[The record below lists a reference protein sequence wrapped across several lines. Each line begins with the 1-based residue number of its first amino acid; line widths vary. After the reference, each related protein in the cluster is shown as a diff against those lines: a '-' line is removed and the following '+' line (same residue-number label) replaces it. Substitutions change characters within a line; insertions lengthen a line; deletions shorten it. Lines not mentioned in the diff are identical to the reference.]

1 MRAMD
6 AHEWARIDRLERQVT
21 YLLNH
26 LEIDPDV
33 AAGQA
38 GSAFGPA
45 SASTF
50 GSASDIFGT
59 PAAAPSATSPP
70 SAFGSPAEPQYPPAL
85 IAALDRGKLIEAIKI
100 YREWTGQGLREAKA
114 AVDELARQRR

>member
-1 MRAMD
+1 MTPGRVKSGAASPTSGVLAIGVLLGWERGWSCSNASRSGGKAAPLRSMRAMD

-70 SAFGSPAEPQYPPAL
+70 SAFG
-85 IAALDRGKLIEAIKI
+85 
-100 YREWTGQGLREAKA
+100 
-114 AVDELARQRR
+114 